1 MTAIARALLCL
12 ILSAMIAACAGA
24 PVRHLAS
31 DASLIKAGAST
42 KEEVLT
48 YLGDPDSRQTLS
60 DQQERWVYYE
70 ERKSDLQQTPYLGK
84 LFNAK
89 GYDQIIITFE
99 GDTVIDCRFN
109 SFDADEFDWADD
121 YSWQEKRE

>member
-1 MTAIARALLCL
+1 MTAITRALLCL

-60 DQQERWVYYE
+60 DRQERWIYYE
-70 ERKSDLQQTPYLGK
+70 ERKSDLQQTPYLGR

>member
-1 MTAIARALLCL
+1 MTAITRALLCL